1 MIRYKMQKEFLL
13 KLLSV
18 SFLLVSFSATC
29 YEPYKQTEKNN
40 QKEKLE
46 LGKVTGSLP
55 DGLSLEF
62 GSDLIMNNQLEG
74 RIQRVD
80 RKNKQIVINDD
91 VFICDNKVKFSSN
104 NQKKIRFRNLKKDM
118 LVQLD
123 FEISPVGLLAKRI
136 HIQTKMKNN
145 DKQNTKSNKREN
157 ADRSESGYGS
167 Y

>member
-1 MIRYKMQKEFLL
+1 MMMFL
-13 KLLSV
+13 
-18 SFLLVSFSATC
+18 SAIT
-29 YEPYKQTEKNN
+29 KSNFHQTIK
-40 QKEKLE
+40 KKYGLE
-46 LGKVTGSLP
+46 T
-55 DGLSLEF
+55 
-62 GSDLIMNNQLEG
+62 
-74 RIQRVD
+74 
-80 RKNKQIVINDD
+80 
-91 VFICDNKVKFSSN
+91 
-104 NQKKIRFRNLKKDM
+104 LKKDM

>member
-1 MIRYKMQKEFLL
+1 MIRYKLQKEFLL

-104 NQKKIRFRNLKKDM
+104 NQKKYGLETLKKICW
-118 LVQLD
+118 
-123 FEISPVGLLAKRI
+123 F
-136 HIQTKMKNN
+136 N
-145 DKQNTKSNKREN
+145 
-157 ADRSESGYGS
+157 
-167 Y
+167 

>member
-1 MIRYKMQKEFLL
+1 MNLISRQ
-13 KLLSV
+13 
-18 SFLLVSFSATC
+18 
-29 YEPYKQTEKNN
+29 KNN
-40 QKEKLE
+40 QDEKLE
-46 LGKVTGSLP
+46 LGRVTGSLP

-62 GSDLIMNNQLEG
+62 GSDIITKNQLEG

-123 FEISPVGLLAKRI
+123 FEISPEGPP
-136 HIQTKMKNN
+136 
-145 DKQNTKSNKREN
+145 N
-157 ADRSESGYGS
+157 AFIFKLK
-167 Y
+167 

>member
-1 MIRYKMQKEFLL
+1 MIRYKLQKEFLL

-80 RKNKQIVINDD
+80 RKNKQIIINDD